1 MSTLIQNKSTN
12 SSLNGGSP
20 SNKSLNSLTNTTNTS
35 MPVGIT
41 TTTTATTTTT
51 TSSSL
56 TPTNNNNSNINRH
69 WSQKKHESVVA
80 SQNVETL
87 NFLSKIRGGSDSGQF
102 IYLDST
108 LISTNTNNDSFDT
121 STTSNS
127 SSNNTSPQQQQLQ
140 HHQSNAIQM
149 ISGKLYPNE
158 IILEI
163 QGKKVSGF
171 TLYDVISW
179 LKQLTN
185 TYQSI
190 TFRTV
195 KSAKITKHDNMNNN
209 NANSKLLLPLEL
221 RTYLDERF
229 QKGSIDYDLQ
239 QIIRENVYMRTVP
252 CTTRSPRPGEIHG
265 QDYIFLNNDEFLEM
279 EQNGDL
285 LEYGV
290 YNGFYYGTPKP
301 PREPLKPQNNNNKF
315 DQHNHQEQQS
325 LMNNKRNNSLND
337 MNSVVNLTKQSR
349 PKSIESKFSIVC
361 IQQHMFFFYYY
372 FKHIIITTTK
382 NLFLNLADV

>member
-41 TTTTATTTTT
+41 TTTTTT

-56 TPTNNNNSNINRH
+56 TPTNNNNNNSNINRH

-127 SSNNTSPQQQQLQ
+127 SSNNTSPQQLQ
-140 HHQSNAIQM
+140 HHHQSNAIQM

-195 KSAKITKHDNMNNN
+195 KSAKITKHENMNN

-290 YNGFYYGTPKP
+290 YNSFYYGTPKP
-301 PREPLKPQNNNNKF
+301 PREPLKPQNNKI

-349 PKSIESKFSIVC
+349 PKSIESKFSIVY
-361 IQQHMFFFYYY
+361 IQQHMFFF
-372 FKHIIITTTK
+372 I
-382 NLFLNLADV
+382 LFTLNI